1 MTTIRADRW
10 LVGVRDPRNGRKTHH
25 FDLII
30 RTMEQESSAA
40 LTTETHAQDGQE
52 TRIAGRKREST
63 PYRLVGLR
71 CRHQSFTVRG
81 AGIFC
86 FKKLGQFRTSDWLFS
101 YVVLKSDIS
110 WKERSGSGRS
120 LRSWCSSDSCL
131 SGRHIGFW
139 RGEPWERAKKRRR
152 GGERGEILTLR
163 RPPSTQAI
171 PD

>member
-1 MTTIRADRW
+1 MKTIRADRW

-63 PYRLVGLR
+63 PYRLVSLR

-101 YVVLKSDIS
+101 YVYLIFPEKQGAVPDVAYVAGARQIPVCLGAILDFGEESPEKERKSD
-110 WKERSGSGRS
+110 EGEGSG
-120 LRSWCSSDSCL
+120 
-131 SGRHIGFW
+131 GRF
-139 RGEPWERAKKRRR
+139 
-152 GGERGEILTLR
+152 
-163 RPPSTQAI
+163 
-171 PD
+171 